1 MKKLVA
7 LATAIIMAAVLI
19 FPAAAVPTTNPEGG
33 EILSLVSFDSLSDL
47 SNIGIEPGDYVQGT
61 DFTLELKDDGS
72 GESGKYL
79 AYTNMNATD
88 SAFIRVTLDLSALG
102 VSTTDWSDY
111 DELWFWQN
119 NTFGIFGLYTYV
131 ELITADDKTFW
142 IPNAESFK
150 YGDQTN
156 GWTTAQ
162 TAYGIYTPAP
172 GGEANWV
179 RVPFASLKD
188 TSSGE
193 AITEADLEN
202 IKAIKFALP
211 INLYMNTLG
220 MSIDSVSLFVADP
233 SVIEEEPRITFKNTP
248 VNDAF
253 VTGDSSITET
263 KVILSGEEFE
273 AGTMLG
279 VASSEPVGILSDNM
293 AGTFYDF
300 EVKDDG
306 KGQSGKYF
314 QFTAKDVPTFSYTNQ
329 IFSMLKFDQPQTD
342 WTNYNEMWVW
352 LDVTGFGN
360 QFEGTDFSIQLYE
373 KDPTGDLY
381 ERWSIGEGKPAYYQD
396 GSGWKAINAW
406 ADMMTR
412 LPKDFKGWL
421 RIPFSSFELVRILGV
436 GNETL
441 DLGDVYSIVT
451 GIPCDANRIGYS
463 MKLDSIMLVKSTAVP
478 DVTAEDI
485 DLKPVFDDT
494 VSNVVPVSSILKG
507 IDDFGMKDFVVY
519 VKDVSEIP
527 SDLFT
532 AIMGEDINVEI
543 RVCAG
548 ENGEVKYTWIINGKD
563 IESDVTANLTVSFIE
578 DAASIL
584 GGKDGLAFA
593 LEGIDDQALPGRM
606 KLKVRVNEAF
616 TAITLNTFD
625 GKLKPAA
632 NNIAVTDGWA
642 TVEIDGYG
650 TYALT
655 AGTEPVPSTKDS
667 AAVFVLA
674 AVALLAA
681 AAVFSRKRNL
691 EN

>member
-1 MKKLVA
+1 M
-7 LATAIIMAAVLI
+7 
-19 FPAAAVPTTNPEGG
+19 
-33 EILSLVSFDSLSDL
+33 
-47 SNIGIEPGDYVQGT
+47 
-61 DFTLELKDDGS
+61 
-72 GESGKYL
+72 
-79 AYTNMNATD
+79 
-88 SAFIRVTLDLSALG
+88 
-102 VSTTDWSDY
+102 
-111 DELWFWQN
+111 
-119 NTFGIFGLYTYV
+119 
-131 ELITADDKTFW
+131 
-142 IPNAESFK
+142 
-150 YGDQTN
+150 
-156 GWTTAQ
+156 
-162 TAYGIYTPAP
+162 
-172 GGEANWV
+172 
-179 RVPFASLKD
+179 
-188 TSSGE
+188 
-193 AITEADLEN
+193 
-202 IKAIKFALP
+202 
-211 INLYMNTLG
+211 
-220 MSIDSVSLFVADP
+220 
-233 SVIEEEPRITFKNTP
+233 
-248 VNDAF
+248 
-253 VTGDSSITET
+253 
-263 KVILSGEEFE
+263 
-273 AGTMLG
+273 
-279 VASSEPVGILSDNM
+279 
-293 AGTFYDF
+293 
-300 EVKDDG
+300 
-306 KGQSGKYF
+306 
-314 QFTAKDVPTFSYTNQ
+314 
-329 IFSMLKFDQPQTD
+329 
-342 WTNYNEMWVW
+342 
-352 LDVTGFGN
+352 
-360 QFEGTDFSIQLYE
+360 
-373 KDPTGDLY
+373 
-381 ERWSIGEGKPAYYQD
+381 
-396 GSGWKAINAW
+396 
-406 ADMMTR
+406 
-412 LPKDFKGWL
+412 
-421 RIPFSSFELVRILGV
+421 

-616 TAITLNTFD
+616 TAMTLNTFD

-632 NNIAVTDGWA
+632 NNIAVTDGWV

-667 AAVFVLA
+667 AAAFVLA

-681 AAVFSRKRNL
+681 AAVFSKKRKL
-691 EN
+691 ES